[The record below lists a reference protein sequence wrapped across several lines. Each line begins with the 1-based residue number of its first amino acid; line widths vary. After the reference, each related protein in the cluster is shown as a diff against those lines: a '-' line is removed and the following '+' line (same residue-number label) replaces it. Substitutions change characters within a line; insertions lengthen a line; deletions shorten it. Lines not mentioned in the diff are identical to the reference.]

1 MYQNQ
6 IIECFVDIASKFLM
20 FVLMNLIL
28 MNTCLHI
35 TYILNIKVSEFI
47 LTIYY
52 ILMNYLLTTF
62 CINIYYFNY
71 LSKNYYR
78 NWNYSR
84 LIFANKHY
92 SSSNLTTND
101 ENT

>member
-1 MYQNQ
+1 
-6 IIECFVDIASKFLM
+6 
-20 FVLMNLIL
+20 

-52 ILMNYLLTTF
+52 ILVNYLSTTF

-71 LSKNYYR
+71 LSIGIGIIQGQFLRISTTAAAIWQQMMKIPEILAILKR
-78 NWNYSR
+78 NNYS
-84 LIFANKHY
+84 K
-92 SSSNLTTND
+92 
-101 ENT
+101 

>member
-35 TYILNIKVSEFI
+35 TYILNIKVNEFI

-52 ILMNYLLTTF
+52 ILV
-62 CINIYYFNY
+62 NY
-71 LSKNYYR
+71 LSTTFV
-78 NWNYSR
+78 
-84 LIFANKHY
+84 LIFIILIIYPKIIIGVGIIQGQFLRI
-92 SSSNLTTND
+92 STTAAAIWQQMM
-101 ENT
+101 